1 MRELTEFQKAALN
14 TEKHIALTANAGSG
28 KTTILCKRY
37 IDILLETG
45 VHVKDIAAITF
56 TDKAASELY
65 DAITQEIADRLTEL
79 KKAKSSAA
87 GEMKYRTEQTIYRL
101 ENIRRDLVFSKI
113 STIHSFCLDILK
125 ENPVEANIDAN
136 CIPVDGKT
144 AYDLINQSIDEVI
157 SELLDDNDENIKSLI
172 RQFSDISILSEN
184 IFEAI
189 QKRIVSEKF
198 EGLYSKSTE
207 EIAAY
212 YEEIT
217 MNLYKE
223 FYADKIGPIIK
234 VIKQINDLV
243 IKNTKEPGNAV
254 EIDSMLREINPDE
267 ISNDSILKLQNILE
281 YVCTKDGSVRTV
293 KYFAKKLRESN
304 PDIIEILELYSED
317 IADLR
322 KNSPPDY
329 ECNFELAA
337 LGKKF
342 FSLFKLA
349 LERYKRKKKDSG
361 FLDFEDIL
369 ILSKD
374 LLAKP
379 EVQAQISDKYKFVMV
394 DEYQDTNYIQYE
406 IILPVV
412 GYLEK
417 GNLFVVGDEKQSI
430 YGFRN
435 ADLEVFDRTKKEIGK
450 SKISGNILTMPD
462 NFRMVPEICLFTNIV
477 FKKLFGSKP
486 RILFNEVGNSDLV
499 YGRSDNFNGKIEFII
514 NPKSED
520 REESEAELVAKR
532 ILSLAKTERVLLSK
546 TPSEPLK
553 DEIEWK
559 NIAILSRVRKS
570 FDKLIPVFI
579 KYRIPYV
586 IIKGQGFYQQQE
598 ILDIYNYLSFLLDD
612 SNDAALA
619 AILRSPFF
627 LISDVELYAIAQEQ
641 GYSFYQKM
649 CKKAEKNTKFFNIK
663 GILEENLSLVHSSDL
678 VYLIRKILNDNY
690 YLVLTAGKEDGK
702 QAVSNI
708 EKLINIASEYVSEGF
723 RNTFDF
729 VDLLTNSI
737 NNAEQESLGAVID
750 DTNAVNL
757 MVVHQAKGLEYPA
770 VFLFDSGA
778 SGRKDLSQRKKILI
792 DKNFGFVTKVTKNQ
806 DYFSGESDSLTID
819 LINKVSLLKQ
829 EAELKRLLYV
839 AVTRAR
845 NYLCISAELKKS
857 FSNNSFIYLINKGL
871 DGVLESLQPEIEME
885 GRITKTGGK
894 NLDLSFTIPVIQD
907 IDNTELSLPL
917 DSTESKFKFIL
928 PKLTDMEEGEII
940 SPTKLSIYN
949 QCPVK
954 YEMIYNYRLKNVLED
969 YQAWI
974 NKTGAHMPDVLNDG
988 DEAVSAEDEFSIAAN
1003 ERGSIIHSLLQN
1015 EAGIEEVK
1023 KELDIILTEK
1033 YKDKLS
1039 GDLKNDFI
1047 SKLVS
1052 LISVYKESKTFK
1064 FISSFSDFRN
1074 EFELYVKENDYFLF
1088 GIIDKIIFDRERGKI
1103 IIVDYKT
1110 DDIAFEEIKKR
1121 KENYIN
1127 QLRFYSYIASK
1138 LFKDFESF
1146 EVLLVFIKHPD
1157 ALKPEII
1164 TRQDLESFGITLKN
1178 TVNNIRRK
1186 NFIKNTKHCSVCNYY
1201 IKHKDCI
1208 MDIKD

>member
-14 TEKHIALTANAGSG
+14 TEQHIALTANAGSG

-65 DAITQEIADRLTEL
+65 DAITQEIADRLAEL
-79 KKAKSSAA
+79 KKAKQAA
-87 GEMKYRTEQTIYRL
+87 GEKKYQANQLIFRL

-136 CIPVDGKT
+136 CIPIDGKT
-144 AYDLINQSIDEVI
+144 TYDLITQSIDEVI
-157 SELLDDNDENIKSLI
+157 SELLSAEDEDVKSMI
-172 RQFSDISILSEN
+172 RQFSDVSILSEN
-184 IFEAI
+184 IYDAI
-189 QKRIVSEKF
+189 QKRIVSENF
-198 EGLYSKSTE
+198 EELYSKSID

-212 YEEIT
+212 YDEIT
-217 MNLYKE
+217 IDLYKE
-223 FYADKIGPIIK
+223 LYADKIGPVVQ

-243 IKNTKEPGNAV
+243 IKNAKDSGIAV
-254 EIDSMLREINPDE
+254 EVRHLLSELNPDDF
-267 ISNDSILKLQNILE
+267 SFDSIVKLQQILS
-281 YVCTKDGSVRTV
+281 YICIKDGNIRKP
-293 KYFAKKLRESN
+293 KYFDKKLRDAN
-304 PDIIEILELYSED
+304 PEIVDSLELYSED
-317 IADLR
+317 IISLL
-322 KNSPPDY
+322 KNSAPDMA
-329 ECNFELAA
+329 CNVELAS
-337 LGKKF
+337 LGKKLF
-342 FSLFKLA
+342 NLFKLA
-349 LERYKRKKKDSG
+349 LERYKQKKKDSG
-361 FLDFEDIL
+361 YLDFEDIL
-369 ILSKD
+369 ILSKE

-406 IILPVV
+406 IILPIV
-412 GYLEK
+412 GFLQK

-450 SKISGNILTMPD
+450 DQMYGRVLTMPD
-462 NFRMVPEICLFTNIV
+462 NFRMVPEICLFTNIM

-486 RILFNEVGNSDLV
+486 KILFNEVGNSDLV
-499 YGRSDNFNGKIEFII
+499 YGRTDRFNGKIEFII
-514 NPKSED
+514 NPISEVVS
-520 REESEAELVAKR
+520 ESEAGLVAKR
-532 ILSLAKTERVLLSK
+532 IINLVNTERVLLSK
-546 TPSEPLK
+546 NPSEPAN
-553 DEIEWK
+553 DEIEWR
-559 NIAILSRVRKS
+559 NIAVLSRVRKS

-579 KYRIPYV
+579 KYKIPYV

-598 ILDIYNYLSFLLDD
+598 ILDVYNYLSFLLDE
-612 SNDAALA
+612 SNDAALV

-627 LISDVELYAIAQEQ
+627 LISDVELYGISQEP
-641 GYSFYQKM
+641 GFSFYDKL
-649 CKKAEKNTKFFNIK
+649 CRKAEKDTKYFTIVT
-663 GILEENLSLVHSSDL
+663 ILQDNLNLVHSSNL

-690 YLVLTAGKEDGK
+690 YLALTAGRKDGK

-770 VFLFDSGA
+770 VFLFDSKATGLRDI
-778 SGRKDLSQRKKILI
+778 SKSKKVLI
-792 DKNFGFVTKVTKNQ
+792 DKKFGFITKVTKNQ
-806 DYFSGESDSLTID
+806 DYFNGESESLTGD

-845 NYLCISAELKKS
+845 NYLCISSEFKKS
-857 FSNNSFIYLINKGL
+857 FPSNSFIYLINKGL
-871 DGVLESLQPEIEME
+871 GNALDGLPPQLDINGTIS
-885 GRITKTGGK
+885 KTGGGSMEL
-894 NLDLSFTIPVIQD
+894 NFTVPIIQN
-907 IDNTELSLPL
+907 IDNPEFLLQE
-917 DSTESKFKFIL
+917 ESKENQFRFIMPRL
-928 PKLTDMEEGEII
+928 SDLEEEEII
-940 SPTKLSIYN
+940 SATKLSIYN

-954 YEMIYNYRLKNVLED
+954 YEMIYNYRLKNVLDD
-969 YQAWI
+969 YQVWI
-974 NKTGAHMPDVLNDG
+974 NKSKKNLPEVLLSKEEVS
-988 DEAVSAEDEFSIAAN
+988 DEENEFTIAAN
-1003 ERGSIIHSLLQN
+1003 EKGSIIHSLL
-1015 EAGIEEVK
+1015 ESETGIDDAK
-1023 KELDIILTEK
+1023 GELDRILTEK
-1033 YKDKLS
+1033 YADKLS
-1039 GDLKNDFI
+1039 GGLKNDFI

-1088 GIIDKIIFDRERGKI
+1088 GIIDKIIFDKERGKI

-1110 DDIAFEEIKKR
+1110 DDIEFEEIKKR

-1138 LFKDFESF
+1138 LFKNFDSF

-1157 ALKPEII
+1157 ALGPEII
-1164 TRQDLESFGITLKN
+1164 TIKDLESFGSVLKN
-1178 TVNNIRRK
+1178 TVNNIRCK